1 MKRGTI
7 FFKNGNYIN
16 VPADTIIRKDN
27 EYIMLVNKCDIVA
40 IAKLDFADAVYISEE
55 REEEK

>member
-1 MKRGTI
+1 MKRGVI

-27 EYIMLVNKCDIVA
+27 EVIMLVNKCETVA
-40 IAKLDFADAVYISEE
+40 ITKLNFVDAVYIAEE
-55 REEEK
+55 GKEEK

>member
-27 EYIMLVNKCDIVA
+27 DVIMLVDKCEIVA
-40 IAKLDFADAVYISEE
+40 ITKLNFVDAVYIAEE
-55 REEEK
+55 RNEEK